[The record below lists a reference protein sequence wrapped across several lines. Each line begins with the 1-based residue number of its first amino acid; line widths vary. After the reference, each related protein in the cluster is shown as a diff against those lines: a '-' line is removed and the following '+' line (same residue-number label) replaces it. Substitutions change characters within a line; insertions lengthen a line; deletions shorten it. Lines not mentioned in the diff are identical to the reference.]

1 MCWKTYENT
10 GSEQKHKVSGPRA
23 SHVLIKCLW
32 IEVRITQ
39 SSERLGKLLKVIQLL
54 SIES

>member
-23 SHVLIKCLW
+23 SHVLNKCLW